1 MRHKVRK
8 CASRVSQKQADLIL
22 AIAALATESRARW
35 PGWICFWFFGFP
47 ENLWMTS
54 PPDISHSVSTSMQHF
69 LCAGSRTWSPLAAT
83 GDGPGWMCTTDAL
96 VKMDLTSS
104 LYSRGFTTFLSD
116 WETLLMPKRGHQL
129 GQVQMVNLILYK
141 RRSDQMCKSTVEWFF
156 KQTVT
161 SDCYCWQLDGQGF
174 IQRAGEQTR
183 EDNLVLEKTMQV

>member
-69 LCAGSRTWSPLAAT
+69 LCAGSRTWSLLAAT
-83 GDGPGWMCTTDAL
+83 GGGPGWTCTTAAL

-104 LYSRGFTTFLSD
+104 LYNRGFTTFLSD
-116 WETLLMPKRGHQL
+116 WETLFMPKGVTTWDKL
-129 GQVQMVNLILYK
+129 K
-141 RRSDQMCKSTVEWFF
+141 WWTWFCTREDLT
-156 KQTVT
+156 KCARAQPNGSSHKLLHLTAN
-161 SDCYCWQLDGQGF
+161 CWQSDGQGF
-174 IQRAGEQTR
+174 IQRAG
-183 EDNLVLEKTMQV
+183 